1 MPFLTSILIVAL
13 VGATYSFPFDPS
25 QLSSLRVDLT
35 GSSNVSS
42 LKDLRMRAVVTN
54 TGTQTLRLLKYQT
67 VLDTDLPTNSFRV
80 TKGDEEVPFT
90 GIRVRIV
97 AGFRCTST
105 HLNY

>member
-1 MPFLTSILIVAL
+1 MPLLTSILIVAL

-35 GSSNVSS
+35 GSKNVSS
-42 LKDLRMRAVVTN
+42 FSDLHIRALVTN

-80 TKGDEEVPFT
+80 TKNDEEVPFN
-90 GIRVRIV
+90 GIRVRIN
-97 AGFRCTST
+97 FESRCASP
-105 HLNY
+105 HPNY